1 MSSRVLLSILSEHID
16 IKKYPYIKEYDI
28 QYYLIKANLD
38 QNILDFI
45 DLYSKIGDEW
55 EINKKLDY
63 VKIKFEDQ
71 YKARNFQRKYGIE
84 FTTLEGRYIIMPL
97 KKTEKFFHIKIG
109 KKNLLDSLKFWE

>member
-1 MSSRVLLSILSEHID
+1 MILHNDQDAFRVLLET
-16 IKKYPYIKEYDI
+16 
-28 QYYLIKANLD
+28 
-38 QNILDFI
+38 
-45 DLYSKIGDEW
+45 
-55 EINKKLDY
+55 
-63 VKIKFEDQ
+63 